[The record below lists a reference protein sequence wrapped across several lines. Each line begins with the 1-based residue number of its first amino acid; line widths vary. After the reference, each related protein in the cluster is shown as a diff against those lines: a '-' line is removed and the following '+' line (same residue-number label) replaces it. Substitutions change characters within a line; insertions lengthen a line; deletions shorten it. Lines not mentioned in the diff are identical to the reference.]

1 MEIGVRELRN
11 RLSEIVNGNR
21 HVVVTNN
28 GRVIGEF
35 TPATIEQ
42 PTMSREE
49 WLEKRQAARTRWQVE
64 VPDWQERLTGFGL
77 DEEGEPYAE
86 PTFR

>member
-1 MEIGVRELRN
+1 MEVGVRELRS

-21 HVVVTNN
+21 PVTVTNK
-28 GRVIGEF
+28 GRVVGEF

-49 WLEKRQAARTRWQVE
+49 WLERRRSARKRWQNE
-64 VPDWQERLTGFGL
+64 VPDWEDRLTKYGL
-77 DEEGEPYAE
+77 DEEGEPFDE

>member
-11 RLSEIVNGNR
+11 RLSELVNGN
-21 HVVVTNN
+21 HHITVTNK

-35 TPATIEQ
+35 TPATIDQ
-42 PTMSREE
+42 PTIGRDE
-49 WLEKRQAARTRWQVE
+49 WLAGRRAARDRWKSE
-64 VPDWQERLTGFGL
+64 VPDWEERLSGHGL
-77 DEEGEPYAE
+77 DVEGEPYAE